1 MLCIFNKLIHIDN
14 ILNITATFLNKISL
28 HIIMAVDL
36 SKVDKCPECGSENII
51 YNDKKKQV
59 ICKDCNGIF
68 SELTPEQ
75 EKQFEKASDVI

>member
-1 MLCIFNKLIHIDN
+1 MV
-14 ILNITATFLNKISL
+14 
-28 HIIMAVDL
+28 VDL
-36 SKVDKCPECGSENII
+36 SKVDKCPECGSENVIF
-51 YNDKKKQV
+51 NEKKKQI